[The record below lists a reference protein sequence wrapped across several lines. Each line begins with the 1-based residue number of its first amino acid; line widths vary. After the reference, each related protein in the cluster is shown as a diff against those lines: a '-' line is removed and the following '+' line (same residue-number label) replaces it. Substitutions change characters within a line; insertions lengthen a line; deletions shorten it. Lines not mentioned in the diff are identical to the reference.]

1 MALLMFCQYMQK
13 VTETDA
19 RIGNLDKRKISVV
32 AVKREPKKI
41 RPTLRW
47 SGRLT

>member
-19 RIGNLDKRKISVV
+19 RIGNLDKRKM
-32 AVKREPKKI
+32 REHRFPI
-41 RPTLRW
+41 A
-47 SGRLT
+47 